1 MNSLCDFSQEKTRQR
16 IDRKKDV
23 LVLQFEMHIIML
35 SLAKDDICVSS
46 IVKQFASL
54 MVETHIRIN
63 LNIVIIYCEL
73 KQVYFL
79 LFWTMNVKDKLIYII
94 YITI

>member
-1 MNSLCDFSQEKTRQR
+1 M
-16 IDRKKDV
+16 

-35 SLAKDDICVSS
+35 SLEKYDICVFS
-46 IVKQFASL
+46 IVKQIASL

-73 KQVYFL
+73 KQVYFFYSEL
-79 LFWTMNVKDKLIYII
+79 
-94 YITI
+94 

>member
-1 MNSLCDFSQEKTRQR
+1 M
-16 IDRKKDV
+16 

-35 SLAKDDICVSS
+35 SLEKYDICVSS
-46 IVKQFASL
+46 IVKQIASL

-73 KQVYFL
+73 KQVYFF
-79 LFWTMNVKDKLIYII
+79 LF
-94 YITI
+94 

>member
-1 MNSLCDFSQEKTRQR
+1 MPVILAKKKTRQR
-16 IDRKKDV
+16 IDRKKGV

-35 SLAKDDICVSS
+35 SLAKYDICVSS

-73 KQVYFL
+73 KQVYFFIL
-79 LFWTMNVKDKLIYII
+79 NYECKR
-94 YITI
+94 

>member
-1 MNSLCDFSQEKTRQR
+1 MNSACDFSQEKTRQR
-16 IDRKKDV
+16 IDRKKGV

-35 SLAKDDICVSS
+35 SLAKYDICVSS

-73 KQVYFL
+73 KQVYFFIFL
-79 LFWTMNVKDKLIYII
+79 NYEFKR
-94 YITI
+94 

>member
-1 MNSLCDFSQEKTRQR
+1 
-16 IDRKKDV
+16 
-23 LVLQFEMHIIML
+23 MHIIML
-35 SLAKDDICVSS
+35 SLEKYDICVSS
-46 IVKQFASL
+46 IVKQIASL

-73 KQVYFL
+73 KQVYFF

>member
-1 MNSLCDFSQEKTRQR
+1 M
-16 IDRKKDV
+16 

-35 SLAKDDICVSS
+35 SLEKYDICVSS
-46 IVKQFASL
+46 IVKQIAFL

-73 KQVYFL
+73 KQVYFFYSEL
-79 LFWTMNVKDKLIYII
+79 
-94 YITI
+94 

>member
-1 MNSLCDFSQEKTRQR
+1 M
-16 IDRKKDV
+16 

-35 SLAKDDICVSS
+35 SLEKYDICVSS
-46 IVKQFASL
+46 IVKQIASL

-73 KQVYFL
+73 KQVYFFIL
-79 LFWTMNVKDKLIYII
+79 NYECKR
-94 YITI
+94 

>member
-1 MNSLCDFSQEKTRQR
+1 M
-16 IDRKKDV
+16 

-35 SLAKDDICVSS
+35 SLEKYDICVSS

-54 MVETHIRIN
+54 TVETHIRIN

-73 KQVYFL
+73 KQVYFFIL
-79 LFWTMNVKDKLIYII
+79 NYECKR
-94 YITI
+94 

>member
-1 MNSLCDFSQEKTRQR
+1 M
-16 IDRKKDV
+16 

-35 SLAKDDICVSS
+35 SLEKYDICVSS
-46 IVKQFASL
+46 IVKQIASL

-73 KQVYFL
+73 KQVYFFNSEL
-79 LFWTMNVKDKLIYII
+79 
-94 YITI
+94 

>member
-1 MNSLCDFSQEKTRQR
+1 M
-16 IDRKKDV
+16 

-35 SLAKDDICVSS
+35 SLEKYDICVSS
-46 IVKQFASL
+46 IVKQIASL

-73 KQVYFL
+73 KQVYFFYSEL
-79 LFWTMNVKDKLIYII
+79 
-94 YITI
+94 

>member
-1 MNSLCDFSQEKTRQR
+1 M
-16 IDRKKDV
+16 

-35 SLAKDDICVSS
+35 SLEKYDICVSS

-73 KQVYFL
+73 K
-79 LFWTMNVKDKLIYII
+79 
-94 YITI
+94 

>member
-1 MNSLCDFSQEKTRQR
+1 M
-16 IDRKKDV
+16 
-23 LVLQFEMHIIML
+23 LVLQFEMHIITL
-35 SLAKDDICVSS
+35 SLAKYDICVSS

-73 KQVYFL
+73 KQVYFFYSEL
-79 LFWTMNVKDKLIYII
+79 
-94 YITI
+94 

>member
-1 MNSLCDFSQEKTRQR
+1 M
-16 IDRKKDV
+16 

-35 SLAKDDICVSS
+35 SLEKYDICVSS
-46 IVKQFASL
+46 IVKQIASL

-73 KQVYFL
+73 KQVYFFYYSEL
-79 LFWTMNVKDKLIYII
+79 
-94 YITI
+94 

>member
-1 MNSLCDFSQEKTRQR
+1 M
-16 IDRKKDV
+16 

-35 SLAKDDICVSS
+35 SLAKYDIYVSS

-73 KQVYFL
+73 KQVYFFIL
-79 LFWTMNVKDKLIYII
+79 NYECKR
-94 YITI
+94 

>member
-1 MNSLCDFSQEKTRQR
+1 M
-16 IDRKKDV
+16 

-35 SLAKDDICVSS
+35 SLEKYDICVSS
-46 IVKQFASL
+46 IVKQIASL

-73 KQVYFL
+73 KQVYF
-79 LFWTMNVKDKLIYII
+79 FYSEP
-94 YITI
+94 

>member
-1 MNSLCDFSQEKTRQR
+1 M
-16 IDRKKDV
+16 

-35 SLAKDDICVSS
+35 SLEKYDICVSS
-46 IVKQFASL
+46 IVKQIASL

-73 KQVYFL
+73 KQVCFFYSEL
-79 LFWTMNVKDKLIYII
+79 
-94 YITI
+94 

>member
-1 MNSLCDFSQEKTRQR
+1 M
-16 IDRKKDV
+16 

-35 SLAKDDICVSS
+35 SLAKYDICVSS

-63 LNIVIIYCEL
+63 LNIVIIHCEL
-73 KQVYFL
+73 KQVYFFYSEL
-79 LFWTMNVKDKLIYII
+79 
-94 YITI
+94 

>member
-1 MNSLCDFSQEKTRQR
+1 M
-16 IDRKKDV
+16 

-35 SLAKDDICVSS
+35 SLEKVSS
-46 IVKQFASL
+46 IVKQIASL

-73 KQVYFL
+73 KQVYFFYSEL
-79 LFWTMNVKDKLIYII
+79 
-94 YITI
+94 

>member
-1 MNSLCDFSQEKTRQR
+1 
-16 IDRKKDV
+16 
-23 LVLQFEMHIIML
+23 MHIIML
-35 SLAKDDICVSS
+35 SLAKYDICVSS

-73 KQVYFL
+73 KQVYFF
-79 LFWTMNVKDKLIYII
+79 LFWTMNVNDKLIYII

>member
-1 MNSLCDFSQEKTRQR
+1 M
-16 IDRKKDV
+16 

-35 SLAKDDICVSS
+35 SLEKYDICVFS
-46 IVKQFASL
+46 IVKQIASL

-73 KQVYFL
+73 KQVYFFYFSEL
-79 LFWTMNVKDKLIYII
+79 
-94 YITI
+94 

>member
-1 MNSLCDFSQEKTRQR
+1 M
-16 IDRKKDV
+16 

-35 SLAKDDICVSS
+35 SLAKYDICVSS

-54 MVETHIRIN
+54 MVATHIRIN

-73 KQVYFL
+73 KQVYFFYYSEL
-79 LFWTMNVKDKLIYII
+79 
-94 YITI
+94 

>member
-1 MNSLCDFSQEKTRQR
+1 M
-16 IDRKKDV
+16 

-35 SLAKDDICVSS
+35 SLAKYDICVSS
-46 IVKQFASL
+46 IVKQIASL

-73 KQVYFL
+73 KQVYFFNSEL
-79 LFWTMNVKDKLIYII
+79 
-94 YITI
+94 